1 MTLMTVTDFWE
12 ITQANA
18 SLIHPREDTETPLRD
33 IEPPMDWTAL
43 FGNEN
48 PVEIEVGCGNGDFL
62 IESSK
67 RHPEINY
74 IGIERSRKY
83 VRWTKER
90 LLKRNIT
97 TVCLVC
103 SDAVYFVDHY
113 VADGSV
119 QVYHIYFP
127 DPWPKKRHHKRRIFN
142 NDIWLGAMIRTLH
155 PKGGRIHLA
164 TDYEAYFYEIRQKL
178 DAVPHLTCIPPDLI
192 ETEQI
197 PTNFEM
203 KYQAEGRKIYRA
215 LYQLRVLRD

>member
-1 MTLMTVTDFWE
+1 MRVTDFGE

-18 SLIHPREDTETPLRD
+18 SLIHPREDTEIKLRD
-33 IEPPMDWTAL
+33 IEPPIDWVTL

-48 PVEIEVGCGNGDFL
+48 QIEIEVGCGNGDFL

-74 IGIERSRKY
+74 VGIERSRKY
-83 VRWTKER
+83 VRRTKER

-119 QVYHIYFP
+119 QAYHIYFP

-142 NDIWLGAMIRTLH
+142 NDIWMGAMIRTLDT
-155 PKGGRIHLA
+155 PLSQTK
-164 TDYEAYFYEIRQKL
+164 QKL
-178 DAVPHLTCIPPDLI
+178 
-192 ETEQI
+192 
-197 PTNFEM
+197 
-203 KYQAEGRKIYRA
+203 Y
-215 LYQLRVLRD
+215 